1 MSLLA
6 TYSCRQTPCKD
17 VPRAPPWL
25 LQVNEGSGSM
35 VVIAV
40 GVNSEHGKTM
50 SLVMTE
56 SEDTPLQETLGV
68 LATGIGKIGL
78 AVGCTCFVV
87 LLIR

>member
-1 MSLLA
+1 
-6 TYSCRQTPCKD
+6 
-17 VPRAPPWL
+17 
-25 LQVNEGSGSM
+25 M

-40 GVNSEHGKTM
+40 GLNSEHGKTM

-78 AVGCTCFVV
+78 AVGCVCFVV

>member
-1 MSLLA
+1 
-6 TYSCRQTPCKD
+6 
-17 VPRAPPWL
+17 
-25 LQVNEGSGSM
+25 M

-40 GVNSEHGKTM
+40 GLNSEHGKTT

-68 LATGIGKIGL
+68 LATGVGKIGL
-78 AVGCTCFVV
+78 AVGCICFVV